1 MVVVV
6 ARAAVVVA
14 AAMVVAVGRV
24 VARGAVAMAVAVAME
39 VVAAMEVAEA
49 MEAVV
54 EEVSFVRTHL
64 SSSRPRCRPGIAPPV
79 GSSLRSSPQKFE
91 IS

>member
-1 MVVVV
+1 MMRV
-6 ARAAVVVA
+6 AAVVSLV
-14 AAMVVAVGRV
+14 
-24 VARGAVAMAVAVAME
+24 AVAVAMTMVGE
-39 VVAAMEVAEA
+39 VALVEAASMVAAVAV
-49 MEAVV
+49 VV
-54 EEVSFVRTHL
+54 EEVSSVRTHL